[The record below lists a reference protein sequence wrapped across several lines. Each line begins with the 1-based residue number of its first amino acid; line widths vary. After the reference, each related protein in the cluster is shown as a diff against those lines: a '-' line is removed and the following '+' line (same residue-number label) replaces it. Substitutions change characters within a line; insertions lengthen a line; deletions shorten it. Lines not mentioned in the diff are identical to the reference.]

1 MILAVLFDMD
11 DTLVSNPVPFD
22 HIRDGIIEKL
32 KDLGMAQELEALER
46 GTLEGIANIGARYP
60 NVMIPLIKA
69 LEALEM
75 ERADTSFV
83 SDESLDLLKWLKKEG
98 IKIAVVTRNSRPA
111 AEFALSPVM
120 KYIDALVTRDD
131 VQRIKPHADHLK
143 AAMRALDID
152 DPARVLTVGDYRH
165 DIASGKSAGCLTVGL
180 NVEGGDH
187 RISDIG
193 GIKGIIE
200 NIND

>member
-1 MILAVLFDMD
+1 MIEAVLFDMD

-32 KDLGMAQELEALER
+32 KDLGMEEELEALER
-46 GTLEGIANIGARYP
+46 GTLEGIANIGARHP
-60 NVMIPLIKA
+60 HVMIPLIKA

-75 ERADTSFV
+75 ERAESSFV
-83 SDESLDLLKWLKKEG
+83 SDESLEMLKWLKKKG

-111 AEFALSPVM
+111 AEFVLSPVI

-131 VQRIKPHADHLK
+131 VQRIKPHADHLR

-165 DIASGKSAGCLTVGL
+165 DMASGKSAGCLTVGL
-180 NVEGGDH
+180 NVDGGDH
-187 RISDIG
+187 RISGIG
-193 GIKGIIE
+193 EVRDIIE
-200 NIND
+200 ETGE